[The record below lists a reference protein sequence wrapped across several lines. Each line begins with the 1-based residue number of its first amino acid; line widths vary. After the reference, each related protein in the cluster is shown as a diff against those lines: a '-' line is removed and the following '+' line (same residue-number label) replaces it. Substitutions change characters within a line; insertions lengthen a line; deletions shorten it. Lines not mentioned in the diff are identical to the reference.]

1 MASPDLSV
9 VTGAFGYTGRYIAR
23 RLISFGKPVRT
34 LTGHP
39 DLPNPFG
46 DRLEVAHL
54 DFDDPKGLVRG
65 LSGASTLYNTYW
77 IRYERGPV
85 TFQRA
90 VENTV
95 TLIKAA
101 EDAGVRRI
109 VHLSITNASADSRLP
124 YFWSKGLAEEAVQR
138 SSLSHAIVRPTL
150 IFGRE
155 DVLINNIAWALRR
168 FSSFPIFGEGDYQVQ
183 PVFVEDVAKIA
194 LDAAQE
200 DANLVLD
207 AAGPDR
213 FTYEEMVRLIAVK
226 IGSTARTVHAWP
238 SLVLFSAGVLGYFLK
253 DVVLTRDEVDG
264 LMDNLLVSEESPPRG
279 TTRLIDWLGGYAD
292 HLGRAYVS
300 ELQRHY
306 R

>member
-1 MASPDLSV
+1 MASSELSV

-46 DRLEVAHL
+46 DRLEVGHL
-54 DFDDPKGLVRG
+54 DFDDPKGLARG

-90 VENTV
+90 LENTV

-155 DVLINNIAWALRR
+155 DVLINNIAWALRW
-168 FSSFPIFGEGDYQVQ
+168 FSAFPIFGEGDYRVQ
-183 PVFVEDVAKIA
+183 PVFVEDLAKIA
-194 LDAAQE
+194 MDAAQE

-207 AAGPDR
+207 AAGPER
-213 FTYEEMVRLIAVK
+213 FTYEEMVRLIADK

-238 SLVLFSAGVLGYFLK
+238 GLVLFSARVLGYFLK
-253 DVVLTRDEVDG
+253 DVVLTRDEIDG
-264 LMDNLLVSEESPPRG
+264 LMDNLLVSEVNPPLG
-279 TTRLIDWLGGYAD
+279 TTRLGDWLVGYAD
-292 HLGRAYVS
+292 HVGRAYVS